1 MKFDNRISSQP
12 RKVRKRFIYNAPLHF
27 KRKMIVAPLSKE
39 AREQYGVKRVQ
50 LRVGDKVMIKKG
62 RFKGHI
68 GKIERIDIKKMR
80 VYIEG
85 VTRKKV
91 DKSVVKVPIKP
102 WNLEVLELDL
112 TDEKRKKAIERK
124 KATTEEKE

>member
-1 MKFDNRISSQP
+1 MKFDKKVTSQP
-12 RKVRKRFIYNAPLHF
+12 RKIRKRMIYQAPLHV

-39 AREQYGVKRVQ
+39 AREQYGIKRVQ
-50 LRVGDKVMIKKG
+50 LRTGDKVLIKKG

-68 GKIERIDIKKMR
+68 GKIERIDIKRMR
-80 VYIEG
+80 IYIEG

-102 WNLEVLELDL
+102 WNVEVLELDL
-112 TDEKRKKAIERK
+112 SDKVRKESIEKRKAMAMKSE
-124 KATTEEKE
+124 